1 MFKGNSKLR
10 SETHL
15 SKSTTLSKD
24 VLHVVNKRI
33 DQLEK
38 SDHRKE
44 ESFHNLK
51 HENRIPVGLIPFLLM
66 YVFLNHK
73 FIDDRKLNRQ
83 GNKVSKENILKSAE
97 YCARKFSSTDK
108 LRNDK
113 SFLRF
118 CNKRIQS
125 VLKKR
130 SIPDAESNEGIQNI
144 LNVYDNIFYKTENYE
159 YQGDFDDE
167 EEKPRDYSKLY
178 QHKNKN
184 NQDDQ
189 QLSGYSCDLTENQFC
204 QNEAQSSISKE
215 IVSSQLDGL

>member
-73 FIDDRKLNRQ
+73 FNYDIKLDRQ

>member
-73 FIDDRKLNRQ
+73 FNDDIKLDRQ